1 MYVIV
6 SSALAG
12 IGSRERSESLGPEK
26 VIQEFGA
33 HEWLMREA
41 VSDRDSPKESNTG
54 VVKVWVFVRICSE
67 HKAGK
72 GQYCLHW

>member
-12 IGSRERSESLGPEK
+12 IGPRERSESLGPEK

-33 HEWLMREA
+33 HE
-41 VSDRDSPKESNTG
+41 
-54 VVKVWVFVRICSE
+54 
-67 HKAGK
+67 
-72 GQYCLHW
+72 

>member
-12 IGSRERSESLGPEK
+12 IGPRERSESLGPEK

-33 HEWLMREA
+33 HEWLIRLAVRLREI
-41 VSDRDSPKESNTG
+41 PKESNTG
-54 VVKVWVFVRICSE
+54 VVNVWVFVRIWSE
-67 HKAGK
+67 QKARK
-72 GQYCLHW
+72 SQYCLHW

>member
-12 IGSRERSESLGPEK
+12 IGPRERSESLGPEK

-33 HEWLMREA
+33 HEWLIRDPVRLREN
-41 VSDRDSPKESNTG
+41 PKESNTG
-54 VVKVWVFVRICSE
+54 VVKVWVFVRIWSE
-67 HKAGK
+67 QQPRK
-72 GQYCLHW
+72 GQFCLHW